1 MTPVPRLSI
10 LAVVVSYATGMLVIG
25 FVVAAIGVLVFALW
39 RRSAGNGGTTLAASA
54 GPRTDSHAVSAL
66 AGGSPAA
73 VPASGTPAP
82 GTPAPGTA
90 ATPAAVPAEAAPHRS
105 SEDPSAVAPTAPEGS
120 DARRSPHPSGLGAAE
135 LAAIVEDGLA
145 SLRSDVDTLGDL
157 IDAVGSASAVPE
169 DLPER
174 PAAQQ
179 VALVDQMAAM
189 IASDLERAH
198 RLAETVA
205 VDVDRGHRARAEV
218 HGELAR
224 IGLPVGFFVAMDTT
238 AADLAVD
245 LVRAQMSVERLVRRF
260 ELLSSLYSGVR
271 PTVDLLADL
280 GAALQR
286 AAVVTDPWRRSPDD
300 VDLVQQAQVH
310 QPLSG

>member
-1 MTPVPRLSI
+1 MTPPLGTPTLTV
-10 LAVVVSYATGMLVIG
+10 AVSYTTGFVVICA
-25 FVVAAIGVLVFALW
+25 VVAAIAVLVCVLW
-39 RRSAGNGGTTLAASA
+39 RRSTGGRGMTSAVSA

-66 AGGSPAA
+66 LVGNDPA
-73 VPASGTPAP
+73 PTPAP
-82 GTPAPGTA
+82 GPAPDVAVGFADTA
-90 ATPAAVPAEAAPHRS
+90 AAVPSQAAPTRS
-105 SEDPSAVAPTAPEGS
+105 SGAPPVVAPAHPERS
-120 DARRSPHPSGLGAAE
+120 DARRAPHPSGLGAAE

-145 SLRSDVDTLGDL
+145 SLRSDVDTLGDI

-169 DLPER
+169 DLPAR
-174 PAAQQ
+174 PASQQ

-205 VDVDRGHRARAEV
+205 LDVDRGHRARAEV
-218 HGELAR
+218 HGELDR
-224 IGLPVGFFVAMDTT
+224 IGLPVGFFVAMDST

-260 ELLSSLYSGVR
+260 ESLSSLYSSVR

-280 GAALQR
+280 GAALRR
-286 AAVVTDPWRRSPDD
+286 AVAVADPWRRSPGD
-300 VDLVQQAQVH
+300 VDLVQRTQAP
-310 QPLSG
+310 QPLPG